1 MSRQENVSNLMQ
13 KVQNLSW
20 SPFKLNEIVTLEKC
34 LQEAALSDP
43 KIALILK
50 KLANECVFVEP
61 RRKANYLQR
70 GDDEKKA
77 QKELEREALLMMDEV
92 AKLNKQID
100 YFNDKLEDL
109 SNGGEKTRL
118 QIIEVEKKISL
129 LSCPSELPCQ
139 LDLAV
144 SSFDRSIEAIKF
156 SIPDFIA
163 SLSQSNLIKQFDSL
177 PSQYRSCLIS
187 IMRAC
192 RSEQQQVGSQSHRR
206 ELLLRTDSLLS
217 APTCSNDLKRYLI
230 TLTSLYRDL
239 VKIDKLYS
247 TRIPEEL
254 EHLEALRT
262 HLDYLK
268 KPLADAPKLTTVVHY
283 NCSSHLHT
291 IMDLCGAIEE
301 PCEKREDVEWG
312 EMTIRLMDRMRLIN
326 NL

>member
-13 KVQNLSW
+13 KVQSLSW

-61 RRKANYLQR
+61 RRKAKYLER
-70 GDDEKKA
+70 GEDEKKA
-77 QKELEREALLMMDEV
+77 HKELERKALLMMDEV

-100 YFNDKLEDL
+100 YFKSKLEDL
-109 SNGGEKTRL
+109 SNGGEKTRAL
-118 QIIEVEKKISL
+118 ILDVEKKISI

-144 SSFDRSIEAIKF
+144 SSFDRSIDTIRF
-156 SIPDFIA
+156 TIPNFIA
-163 SLSQSNLIKQFDSL
+163 SLSQSNLIKQFDAL

-187 IMRAC
+187 IMRAS
-192 RSEQQQVGSQSHRR
+192 RSEQQQASLQGHRR
-206 ELLLRTDSLLS
+206 ELLLRTDPLLLTS
-217 APTCSNDLKRYLI
+217 TYSNDLKRYLI
-230 TLTSLYRDL
+230 TLTCLYRDL

-247 TRIPEEL
+247 TKIPEEL

-268 KPLADAPKLTTVVHY
+268 KPLADAPKLITVMHY
-283 NCSSHLHT
+283 NYSSHLQTT
-291 IMDLCGAIEE
+291 IDLCGAIEE

-312 EMTIRLMDRMRLIN
+312 EMTIKLMDRMRSIN
-326 NL
+326 KL